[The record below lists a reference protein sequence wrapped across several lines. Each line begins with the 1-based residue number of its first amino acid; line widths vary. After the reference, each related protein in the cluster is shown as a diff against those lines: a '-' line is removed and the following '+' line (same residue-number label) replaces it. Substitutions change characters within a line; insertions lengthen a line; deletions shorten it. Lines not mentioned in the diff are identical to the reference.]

1 MSEKVL
7 QLVRYYYV
15 TSPSWKKLDGV
26 IEGYDGLSPVDSFS
40 IYRLYNM
47 LERGQWVYSLSPKGP
62 APTQGVQTT

>member
-26 IEGYDGLSPVDSFS
+26 IEGYDGLSPVDSLS

-47 LERGQWVYSLSPKGP
+47 LERGQ
-62 APTQGVQTT
+62 